1 MNTLFP
7 YTVLFRAVERA
18 GAQFAAQTQQRRR
31 RLEQIGRRTNHLGYA
46 RVAVEDAGETSLRQ
60 PADPGLRPALTQS
73 IEHRSREHDVAQRRN
88 PPDPAARRETG
99 RAACPESVSQSV

>member
-46 RVAVEDAGETSLRQ
+46 RAAVENAGETSLRQ
-60 PADPGLRPALTQS
+60 PADPGRSEEHTSELQSLMRIAYAVFCLQNRIHVAKQVLR
-73 IEHRSREHDVAQRRN
+73 RRN
-88 PPDPAARRETG
+88 NT
-99 RAACPESVSQSV
+99 